1 MNSLQR
7 GTDNTSSRST
17 NGLTA
22 HSHVT
27 KVLEWK
33 YELVD
38 GDMKQGVALYGCTG
52 CDETSLVPF
61 VEPDQV
67 TEHDTHRSFVDGCFG
82 CKVKTLELNT
92 GDARGAV
99 IESGTTQKKWDKEL
113 DRYRDARAQGVKPE
127 GTSTAAIEKAL
138 QASEVLNKPYD
149 GETMPKAAYINE
161 KSVEVFKEV
170 GAV

>member
-1 MNSLQR
+1 MSSQQR
-7 GTDNTSSRST
+7 GTGTTSSQST
-17 NGLTA
+17 NGLTP
-22 HSHVT
+22 HSHSS
-27 KVLEWK
+27 KVLEWE
-33 YELVD
+33 YELID
-38 GDMKQGVALYGCTG
+38 GDMKQRVALYGCTR
-52 CDETSLVPF
+52 CDATSPVPF
-61 VEPDQV
+61 MAPE
-67 TEHDTHRSFVDGCFG
+67 EESAHANHRSYVEGCFG

-113 DRYRDARAQGVKPE
+113 DRYRDARRQGIKPE
-127 GTSTAAIEKAL
+127 GTSTAAIEKAI

-161 KSVEVFKEV
+161 KTVEVFKEV

>member
-1 MNSLQR
+1 MSSQQR
-7 GTDNTSSRST
+7 GTGITSSRST
-17 NGLTA
+17 NGLTP
-22 HSHVT
+22 HSHVS
-27 KVLEWK
+27 KVLKWQ
-33 YELVD
+33 YDLID
-38 GDMKQGVALYGCTG
+38 GDMKQKVSLYGCTK

-61 VEPDQV
+61 REPDQV
-67 TEHDTHRSFVDGCFG
+67 TEHDGHKSFVNGCFG
-82 CKVKTLELNT
+82 CKIKTLELAT
-92 GDARGAV
+92 GDAAGHI

-113 DRYRDARAQGVKPE
+113 DKYRDARRQGIKPE
-127 GTSTAAIEKAL
+127 GTSTAAIEKAI